1 MQGENI
7 QTQGL
12 LIFALGSLDSGV
24 KVRHGGGV
32 DMATDREGGGGG
44 ITESRQRKGGHFLII
59 GKRVN
64 HGKLYGAAAGKEEGQ
79 RRMGDGGWGEAM
91 GGGYVMGCKKIAT
104 WIRRNSSWA
113 PALLRGCCFA
123 SARLVFLCHS

>member
-24 KVRHGGGV
+24 KVRHGGGWIW
-32 DMATDREGGGGG
+32 RLIGRGGGG

-79 RRMGDGGWGEAM
+79 RRMGDGGWGMGDGEKPWEAD
-91 GGGYVMGCKKIAT
+91 T
-104 WIRRNSSWA
+104 
-113 PALLRGCCFA
+113 
-123 SARLVFLCHS
+123 